1 MILSVLHLFDKIILI
16 NVFFF
21 RDVCIAIDFPV
32 MVGVLLWVPAYV
44 AALVLFGLV
53 PKSRGRGGSSSYSS
67 SSYSD
72 DGEEG

>member
-1 MILSVLHLFDKIILI
+1 MRFLLGCTLLVVI
-16 NVFFF
+16 
-21 RDVCIAIDFPV
+21 RVCIAIDFPV